1 VTRSQHWTKL
11 HSNINNIGVVKL
23 TLQRSNLEMIH
34 HIFFIF
40 LFFLIRVARRTWCS
54 DGPNQTRIIDYKQRH
69 KAWVVINLYCCSFSK
84 FNIQLW
90 HVVIPCLLTAAV
102 CHRTGKIMKNA
113 VNALERR
120 GNLLH
125 IFSFVL
131 LPMNNLINL
140 LILELKLVAD
150 KEKMNG
156 FITIEGKIKRDQVW
170 QQGLFIKAI

>member
-1 VTRSQHWTKL
+1 
-11 HSNINNIGVVKL
+11 
-23 TLQRSNLEMIH
+23 
-34 HIFFIF
+34 
-40 LFFLIRVARRTWCS
+40 
-54 DGPNQTRIIDYKQRH
+54 
-69 KAWVVINLYCCSFSK
+69 
-84 FNIQLW
+84 
-90 HVVIPCLLTAAV
+90 
-102 CHRTGKIMKNA
+102 MKNA
-113 VNALERR
+113 VNVLERR

>member
-1 VTRSQHWTKL
+1 
-11 HSNINNIGVVKL
+11 
-23 TLQRSNLEMIH
+23 
-34 HIFFIF
+34 
-40 LFFLIRVARRTWCS
+40 
-54 DGPNQTRIIDYKQRH
+54 
-69 KAWVVINLYCCSFSK
+69 
-84 FNIQLW
+84 
-90 HVVIPCLLTAAV
+90 
-102 CHRTGKIMKNA
+102 MKNA